1 MANKLDNLKKGKA
14 TQFKAG
20 EEQAKIASEGGK
32 KSAAARRTNADIRKM
47 LNMALFEEYTD
58 KHTGKKIEG
67 IQGIVN
73 ALIVK
78 SLNGKDKDQLA
89 AIKYIFNLLG
99 LDKTEADEEK
109 DKAEID
115 YIRAKIAQINAGQG
129 GSAVDDDIRRQIDD
143 LVKDIKPIE
152 DSDSGNSERD
162 N

>member
-20 EEQAKIASEGGK
+20 EEQAKIASAGGK
-32 KSAAARRTNADIRKM
+32 KSAEARRTNADIRKM
-47 LNMALFEEYTD
+47 LNAALFEEYTD

-99 LDKTEADEEK
+99 LDKSEIEEEK
-109 DKAEID
+109 NKAEIEL
-115 YIRAKIAQINAGQG
+115 IRARVMQIASGQG
-129 GSAVDDDIRRQIDD
+129 SGAVDDDIRKQIDD
-143 LVKDIKPIE
+143 LVKDIEPIK